1 MLTSEEIKR
10 YVPQRFPMLMVDQ
23 VLDFEKG
30 KSLRGLKN
38 ISANEIYFLG
48 HFPHQAIMPGA
59 FILEGVAQCSVILF
73 QLTYGEMD
81 AEEIPVFG
89 SVKARFLKPAFPGD
103 QLIYEVEATKLT
115 SFAGIF
121 EGTVN
126 VKDEVIARC
135 QLSMGKQPLDDL
147 NLSSGY
153 SSKESA

>member
-1 MLTSEEIKR
+1 
-10 YVPQRFPMLMVDQ
+10 MLMVDQ
-23 VLDFEKG
+23 VLEFEKG
-30 KSLRGLKN
+30 KSLKGLKN
-38 ISANEIYFLG
+38 VSANEIYFLG

-81 AEEIPVFG
+81 TNEVPVFG

-121 EGTVN
+121 EGTVT
-126 VKDEVIARC
+126 VKDKVIAKC
-135 QLSMGKQPLDDL
+135 QLSMGKQPLDEL
-147 NLSSGY
+147 NLKSEFGSP
-153 SSKESA
+153 KQ